1 MIDRQRLTRSNQ
13 GIRMALAVLVLGVVS
28 APLAAMEEVT
38 EYGTEQAIQ
47 AKAQNERLQSEMDQ
61 FAKTVE
67 MSFKLDLQ
75 SSLRQAL
82 TPPLVLA
89 GALADHRG

>member
-1 MIDRQRLTRSNQ
+1 MTYRQRLTRSNQ
-13 GIRMALAVLVLGVVS
+13 SIRMALAVLVLGVVS

-38 EYGTEQAIQ
+38 AYGTEQAIQ
-47 AKAQNERLQSEMDQ
+47 AKAQNERFQSEMDQ
-61 FAKTVE
+61 FVKTVE
-67 MSFKLDLQ
+67 MSFKLDLR
-75 SSLRQAL
+75 SDLRRAL